1 MQLKRL
7 YCLLILLLSGL
18 LAQAAPVFDHN
29 HSKFDTV
36 LKEAVVV
43 IGPKSQVRYSL
54 IQKKPGLLDQYL
66 DEVQSVTQSQYQ
78 QWSEHEKIAFLINAY
93 NALTIKLIL
102 SKYPDLKSIKDLGGF
117 FSGPWKIEF
126 FTLFGEKRHLDYIE
140 HGILRKQFKEPRIH
154 FALVCAS
161 IGCPALRDEVYI
173 ADRLNEQ
180 LDDAAKLFIRDT
192 DRNRYNRG
200 SETLEISSIFK
211 WFKGDF
217 IKTHGSVEKFI
228 ARWVTNDRVLQKRI
242 QNKEI
247 DIDYLDY
254 DWNLNAAD

>member
-1 MQLKRL
+1 MRL
-7 YCLLILLLSGL
+7 IHLCFLIGVLLLGFL
-18 LAQAAPVFDHN
+18 IQPALGFDHS
-29 HSKFDTV
+29 HSTFDKV
-36 LKEAVVV
+36 LKEAVLV
-43 IGPKSQVRYSL
+43 IGPKSQVRYGL

-66 DEVQSVTQSQYQ
+66 GEVQSVTQSQYQ
-78 QWSEHEKIAFLINAY
+78 QWSEHQKIAFLINAY

-117 FSGPWKIEF
+117 FSGPWKIKF
-126 FTLFGEKRHLDYIE
+126 FTLFGEKQHLDYIE
-140 HGILRKQFKEPRIH
+140 HEMLRKQFKEPRIH

-173 ADRLNEQ
+173 ANRLNDQ
-180 LDDAAKLFIRDT
+180 LNKAAKLFIRDT
-192 DRNRYNRG
+192 DRNRYN
-200 SETLEISSIFK
+200 SKSDSLEISSIFK

-228 ARWVTNDRVLQKRI
+228 SRWITNDKELQNRI

-247 DIDYLDY
+247 DIDYLSY
-254 DWNLNAAD
+254 DWNINAAD